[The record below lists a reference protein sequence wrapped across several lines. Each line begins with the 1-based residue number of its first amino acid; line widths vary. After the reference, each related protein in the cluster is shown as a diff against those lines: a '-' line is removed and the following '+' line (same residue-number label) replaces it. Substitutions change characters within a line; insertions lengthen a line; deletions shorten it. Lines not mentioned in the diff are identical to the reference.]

1 MFLKVVTNLDNVEL
15 CIFGDVSL
23 ETFNPFNYGVI
34 WLLIKTKDQ
43 ALLLFRF
50 RDLIFQNLVLFVLAK
65 SLQCL
70 DIYAES
76 IP

>member
-1 MFLKVVTNLDNVEL
+1 MFLKVVMNLDNVAL
-15 CIFGDVSL
+15 SIFGDVSL

-34 WLLIKTKDQ
+34 WLLIKIEDQ

-50 RDLIFQNLVLFVLAK
+50 HDLIFQNLILFVLAR

-70 DIYAES
+70 DI
-76 IP
+76 